1 MSRKPAPPRLTLDRT
16 LVERLETL
24 AERMRARM
32 PEQADRLLTELGRA
46 RLVAPE
52 KLPADVVTL
61 GNRVTYRDDASGR
74 EQAVTLVWPDEADI
88 DAGRISVLTPIGVAL
103 LGLPQGARFDWET
116 RSGEVKELTVL
127 AVTPAEGAGA

>member
-24 AERMRARM
+24 AERLRART
-32 PEQADRLLTELGRA
+32 PELADRLLTELGRA
-46 RLVAPE
+46 KLVAPD

-61 GNRVTYRDDASGR
+61 GNRVIYRDDASGR

-88 DAGRISVLTPIGVAL
+88 DAGRVSVLTPIGVAL
-103 LGLPQGARFDWET
+103 LGLPQGAQFEWAT

-127 AVTPAEGAGA
+127 SVVPAQDAGA